1 MHPARRT
8 FFCFLEW
15 GEQKKTLPESHWCQS
30 FEIAATRTFG
40 PVNLVFSRQTDFF
53 FAKPMIIT
61 EPAVPTARLLSLGS
75 KLYPSN
81 MQHMLNKDFSRFFS
95 IFRVHQN
102 RESER
107 KALMAGWL
115 WCDASIFKA
124 NLHNVDKFQ
133 LDHSTLGGNLLCSSA
148 E

>member
-15 GEQKKTLPESHWCQS
+15 GEQKKALPESHWCQS

-40 PVNLVFSRQTDFF
+40 PVNLVFSRQTGFF

-61 EPAVPTARLLSLGS
+61 EPAVPTARLLGLGS

-81 MQHMLNKDFSRFFS
+81 MQHMPNKDFSRFF
-95 IFRVHQN
+95 
-102 RESER
+102 ESLSSTSKSR
-107 KALMAGWL
+107 KWKALMAGWL

-133 LDHSTLGGNLLCSSA
+133 LDHSTLCGNLLCSSA